1 MNKIIML
8 LLVLGGLYFAQQKGL
23 LGDGEP
29 QVEKVAEHN
38 KGFIEL
44 NVSAIAGDRK
54 IRMVVVAE
62 RDKTLPCEGQNEK
75 ILLNMI
81 CDIDQACNT
90 IKFECSDQIPYGYEK
105 MFAQQKANA
114 EYFYMKS
121 SKTDL
126 AGAIV
131 FWGLSEREASE
142 ICGLFQ
148 SRSERRK
155 NEGLSGR
162 CIS

>member
-8 LLVLGGLYFAQQKGL
+8 LLVLGGLYYAQQKGL
-23 LGDGEP
+23 LGDVKP
-29 QVEKVAEHN
+29 SVEKVEAQN
-38 KGFIEL
+38 KGFIEI
-44 NVSAIAGDRK
+44 NVSAVAGNRK
-54 IRMVVVAE
+54 IRMVGIAE
-62 RDKTLPCEGQNEK
+62 RDKRVPCESLKEQ
-75 ILLNMI
+75 ILLKMI
-81 CDIDQACNT
+81 CDIDTACNT
-90 IKFECSDQIPYGYEK
+90 IKLECSDQVPYGYEK

-114 EYFYMKS
+114 EYFYMES
-121 SKTDL
+121 SKTGL

-142 ICGLFQ
+142 VCVLFGNHM
-148 SRSERRK
+148 ERRK